1 MKSTAL
7 PLLLAST
14 CVLFWLWIGIKGIIS
29 RKIKIPYLLV
39 LYLCISIIFA
49 VTKSLSIDTETN
61 FLSTLVVVLVVFTL
75 ITIFRFWKSNKFW
88 ETIDDS
94 FSENA
99 VEIASESSFRGSGVL
114 RLLIKIFGKKVVGF
128 INISFALLLLTAF
141 NIYTVFYMV

>member
-1 MKSTAL
+1 MTSTAL
-7 PLLLAST
+7 PLLLASI

-49 VTKSLSIDTETN
+49 IAKSLTIVSQTN
-61 FLSTLVVVLVVFTL
+61 YLSTYVVFVVVFTL
-75 ITIFRFWKSNKFW
+75 ISVFRLWKSNKFW

-99 VEIASESSFRGSGVL
+99 VEIASESNFRGSGLL
-114 RLLIKIFGKKVVGF
+114 RLLIKLFGKKVVGL
-128 INISFALLLLTAF
+128 INISFAFLLLTAF
-141 NIYTVFYMV
+141 NTYTAFYMV